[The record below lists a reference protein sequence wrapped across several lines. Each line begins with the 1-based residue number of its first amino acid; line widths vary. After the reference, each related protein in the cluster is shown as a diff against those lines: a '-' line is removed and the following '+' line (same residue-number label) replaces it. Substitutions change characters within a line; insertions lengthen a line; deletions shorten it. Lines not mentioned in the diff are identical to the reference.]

1 MVAVRVPVRVVK
13 VLQAEDKAKVLVS
26 LEAWC
31 WVS

>member
-1 MVAVRVPVRVVK
+1 VPVVK
-13 VLQAEDKAKVLVS
+13 VLQAEDKARVLVP